1 MNRLLLALLCAVLA
15 LAVLPACGAD
25 CESLCQEAQDRDCTT
40 ISGDCG
46 RACDALD
53 SIADPSGCE
62 SQIDAYLDCSC
73 DGDVCTTESRCA
85 SQENAAASCV
95 ASYCLSR
102 AGDPDC
108 ATLASAF

>member
-1 MNRLLLALLCAVLA
+1 MKPLCILLSLGAA
-15 LAVLPACGAD
+15 LATLSACGTD

-46 RACDALD
+46 QACGALD
-53 SIADPSGCE
+53 SIAEPSGCE

-73 DGDVCTTESRCA
+73 EGDVCTTETRCA
-85 SQENAAASCV
+85 SQENAAATCV
-95 ASYCLSR
+95 ASYCLARGS
-102 AGDPDC
+102 DPDC

>member
-1 MNRLLLALLCAVLA
+1 MKLVYTLLYAAVALSA
-15 LAVLPACGAD
+15 LSACGPD

-46 RACDALD
+46 QACAALD
-53 SIADPSGCE
+53 SVAEPSGCE

-73 DGDVCTTESRCA
+73 EGDVCTTESRCA

-102 AGDPDC
+102 GSDPDC
-108 ATLASAF
+108 ATLAAAF